1 MGCGGQEGTNGVNA
15 MNGVSRRT
23 APTSDVDL
31 LAPDAIADPHAVFA
45 GLRGLGP
52 VVRLERH
59 RAWLFTDY
67 ESVREGFRDER
78 LSSDRLTPIEQRRS
92 PESRAAM
99 ERTIELLRGWM
110 VFHDPPDHQRLREP
124 LRRAFTPRRI
134 ADLTPR
140 IEAIVD
146 ELLADLATAAHDT
159 DDTVDLV
166 ERFAF
171 PLPAIV
177 IAELLGVPAS
187 DRDEFKQWSDLLA
200 AIVFGASDRGE
211 RAERA
216 AAGTDR
222 FADYFGGLIE
232 RYTARPEDNL
242 ISALIAVTREDPEGV
257 GLTPSELVGACTL
270 LLFGGHETTTNLI
283 GLSVRSLLAH
293 PDQAITFRERPE
305 LLVRAM
311 EELHRYDGSTKLMV
325 RIVAEDHD
333 RGGARLR
340 RGDTVFLGVLSAN
353 RDPAVYP
360 EPDRL
365 WLERPDARG
374 HLGFGYGTHF
384 CLGAALARLE
394 SQLAVRAL
402 MTRFPRMTADP
413 DRTGFSGVLVGRGIA
428 RLPVDLG

>member
-1 MGCGGQEGTNGVNA
+1 MA
-15 MNGVSRRT
+15 
-23 APTSDVDL
+23 APTSDIDL
-31 LAPDAIADPHAVFA
+31 LDTAGTADPHEVFA
-45 GLRGLGP
+45 VLRDLGP

-78 LSSDRLTPIEQRRS
+78 LSSDRLSPIEQRFT
-92 PESRAAM
+92 PERRATLA
-99 ERTIELLRGWM
+99 RTIELLRGWM

-124 LRRAFTPRRI
+124 LRRAFTPRRV

-140 IEAIVD
+140 IEAIVA
-146 ELLADLATAAHDT
+146 ELLDDLEASVRDGATE
-159 DDTVDLV
+159 VDLV
-166 ERFAF
+166 ERYAF

-177 IAELLGVPAS
+177 IAELLGVPPS
-187 DRDEFKQWSDLLA
+187 DREEFKQWSDLLS
-200 AIVFGASDRGE
+200 AIVFGAAERGE

-222 FADYFGGLIE
+222 FADYFRGLID
-232 RYTARPEDNL
+232 RYTDSPEDNL
-242 ISALIAVTREDPEGV
+242 ISALIAVTSHDRDDV

-283 GLSVRSLLAH
+283 GASVRSLLMH
-293 PDQAITFRERPE
+293 PDQLALLRERPD
-305 LLVRAM
+305 LVMPAM
-311 EELHRYDGSTKLMV
+311 EELHRFEGSTKLMV

-340 RGDTVFLGVLSAN
+340 RGDTVFLGTMSAN
-353 RDPAVYP
+353 RDPAAYP
-360 EPDRL
+360 DPDRL
-365 WLERPDARG
+365 WLDRPDPRP

-394 SQLAVRAL
+394 SQIAIRELIARFGSMSTDPAR
-402 MTRFPRMTADP
+402 TRW
-413 DRTGFSGVLVGRGIA
+413 SGVLVGRGLA
-428 RLPVDLG
+428 ALPVTLAP

>member
-1 MGCGGQEGTNGVNA
+1 MSSDVG
-15 MNGVSRRT
+15 T
-23 APTSDVDL
+23 APSSDVDL
-31 LAPDAIADPHAVFA
+31 LGAEAIADPHAVFA
-45 GLRGLGP
+45 ELRRLGP

-67 ESVREGFRDER
+67 DSVREGFRDER
-78 LSSDRLTPIEQRRS
+78 LSSDRLTPIEQRFT
-92 PESRAAM
+92 PERRAVLG
-99 ERTIELLRGWM
+99 RTIELLRGWM

-140 IEAIVD
+140 IEAIVGELLD
-146 ELLADLATAAHDT
+146 ELDADRQSGVGE
-159 DDTVDLV
+159 VDLI

-177 IAELLGVPAS
+177 IAELLGVPPS
-187 DRDEFKQWSDLLA
+187 DREEFKRWSDLLS
-200 AIVFGASDRGE
+200 AIVFGASERGE

-222 FADYFGGLIE
+222 FADYFAGLIE
-232 RYTARPEDNL
+232 RYTAEPEDNL
-242 ISALIAVTREDPEGV
+242 ISALIAVTSEDPEGA

-283 GLSVRSLLAH
+283 GCSARSLLTH
-293 PDQAITFRERPE
+293 PDQLEVFRRRPE
-305 LLVRAM
+305 LLVPAM
-311 EELHRYDGSTKLMV
+311 EELHRFEGSTKLMV

-333 RGGARLR
+333 RSGALLQ

-353 RDPAVYP
+353 RDPAVFP

-365 WLERPDARG
+365 WLERPDPRG

-394 SQLAVRAL
+394 SQIAVREL
-402 MTRFPRMTADP
+402 FNRFPSMTTDP
-413 DRTGFSGVLVGRGIA
+413 ARTGWSGVLVGRGISS
-428 RLPVDLG
+428 LPVTL